1 MPFIKRDRLMRI
13 FFDTEFIEY
22 PPYYKGWNNYGK
34 GTIDLISIGLVRED
48 GEEYYAISSDFE
60 EELASEWVIENVIE
74 KLEPDIKRKNNRVI
88 QREVYQF
95 VHWNKVHES
104 ENPEFY
110 AYFCNYDW
118 VVFCWLFG
126 TMMELP
132 KGFPMYCHDIKQI
145 MDMLSIPREDL
156 PEQGDGHHNA
166 LADAKWN
173 KKAFEYILSKKDDR
187 LMTNG
192 LHL

>member
-1 MPFIKRDRLMRI
+1 MRI

-22 PPYYKGWNNYGK
+22 PPYYRGWTDYGK

-48 GEEYYAISSDFE
+48 GEEYYAISSDFDE
-60 EELASEWVIENVIE
+60 ENASEWVIDNVIN
-74 KLEPDIKRKNNRVI
+74 KLEPDIERKSNKVI
-88 QREVYQF
+88 QREVYAF

-104 ENPEFY
+104 ENPSFY

-132 KGFPMYCHDIKQI
+132 AGFPMYCHDIKQI
-145 MDMLSIPREDL
+145 MHMLSIKKEDL
-156 PEQGDGHHNA
+156 PVQEDGHHNA

-173 KKAFEYILSKKDDR
+173 KEAFEYISSKMNDR